1 MTFLINSS
9 LARLLA
15 AGTGVLIAAAG
26 TVVPAHAA
34 AAPTPGAS
42 GLGDRLYPKLGNGGY
57 DAQNY
62 DLHLTYPAK
71 DVKQSVTGDV
81 TVTAVA
87 TQALS
92 RFDLDFA
99 GTAVGAVAVNGTA
112 AQFRRSGE
120 ELVITPAQSLPKG
133 KRFTVT
139 VTGFTATPIPAN
151 SDAPAGWVRTVDG
164 TVLAGQPN
172 SAHRLFP
179 SNDHPRDLATYTI
192 ALTTPNGWIGV
203 ANGKQVSTTAG
214 DSSVTSVYRE
224 AKP

>member
-81 TVTAVA
+81 TVTAVSPHTPSPLCPA
-87 TQALS
+87 
-92 RFDLDFA
+92 FPC
-99 GTAVGAVAVNGTA
+99 TAVCCPAV
-112 AQFRRSGE
+112 
-120 ELVITPAQSLPKG
+120 
-133 KRFTVT
+133 
-139 VTGFTATPIPAN
+139 
-151 SDAPAGWVRTVDG
+151 
-164 TVLAGQPN
+164 
-172 SAHRLFP
+172 
-179 SNDHPRDLATYTI
+179 Y
-192 ALTTPNGWIGV
+192 
-203 ANGKQVSTTAG
+203 
-214 DSSVTSVYRE
+214 
-224 AKP
+224 